1 MKIKSKADAQLRAD
15 QIGSFQIELEK
26 IEQENIIAL
35 SDSQH
40 SAIAIYHEN
49 LLAKLSSTFDI
60 DSNKREKQLSGYIR
74 RLSIGAIQVPLKHR
88 PMFDTI
94 LAKEPLNRN
103 APVPPRYQVQLGYGG
118 RWEPWMISAQLM

>member
-1 MKIKSKADAQLRAD
+1 MKVKSKADAQLRAD

-60 DSNKREKQLSGYIR
+60 DSNKREKQLSLGMKIASF
-74 RLSIGAIQVPLKHR
+74 LGAIG
-88 PMFDTI
+88 
-94 LAKEPLNRN
+94 LAASLFFLFYQYFLESWRQNIDPGSGLVAFFLEPIRQFNKCLI
-103 APVPPRYQVQLGYGG
+103 G
-118 RWEPWMISAQLM
+118 